1 MLIVGRM
8 SIGVCAG
15 SRMTCLGV
23 CAWRGRFV
31 LSLGRGWRNRG
42 MGAVRCLLD
51 RQAVNQASKRPTI
64 YAARHASL
72 SRLLVWGSWTDIQS
86 VPVDL
91 AA

>member
-1 MLIVGRM
+1 M

-23 CAWRGRFV
+23 CAWRGGFV
-31 LSLGRGWRNRG
+31 LSLRGGWRNRG

-51 RQAVNQASKRPTI
+51 RAAVNQASRPTV
-64 YAARHASL
+64 YACSKTCIIEQIACVG
-72 SRLLVWGSWTDIQS
+72 RLDKDIQS

-91 AA
+91 AAWP